1 MAGVLSPYTTS
12 SPPPQISAT
21 IRQDGKLIDS
31 DTAEATALPDSLTAK
46 ARMSLSPSANGES
59 IFRPTSA
66 NSMRI
71 RIDKPTSE
79 MISGRSLYT
88 HVPTGYE
95 GESHLYWRE
104 REKRAHCEYLFQSRA
119 QHQLV

>member
-1 MAGVLSPYTTS
+1 MAGGDSSPYTTS
-12 SPPPQISAT
+12 SPPPQVSSI
-21 IRQDGKLIDS
+21 IKQDGRLVES

-46 ARMSLSPSANGES
+46 ARMSLSPGLVADG
-59 IFRPTSA
+59 IVRPTSA

-95 GESHLYWRE
+95 SELLKAAR
-104 REKRAHCEYLFQSRA
+104 YLVA
-119 QHQLV
+119 YT